1 MVGIL
6 PVQIYTNQY
15 PQVKMYFTNP
25 LHNFRV
31 TRHVFFGNEACPA

>member
-1 MVGIL
+1 MGGIL

-25 LHNFRV
+25 LHNSHQTFYQ
-31 TRHVFFGNEACPA
+31 EA